1 MRYSAHSLEYVAKK
15 ILLGFGC
22 NQDEADTVAKHLIQA
37 NLAGHDSH
45 GIGMLPTYGQQV
57 EDGNLIPNQTPEYLP
72 PTGAIRVVDARRG
85 FGHRMAILAL
95 DYAIEACSEHQVAVL
110 GLRNSGHVSRAGHY
124 SEYCA
129 QRGLVSIHFV
139 NVWGHAPLV
148 AAHGSCEPGFSTN
161 PISIGI
167 PFNNQAKPML
177 DLATSTAAF
186 GKVRVAYNRKEKIP
200 TGWVIDDAGLAT
212 NDPAPLVEG
221 RSGALTPFGQ
231 HKGSGLA
238 IMVELLAGA
247 IAGKETVATGNHIP
261 RGVFNNM
268 FSVLINPLA
277 FDSQEQMQARVT
289 EFYTSI
295 KGRCPV
301 EGTSEVLMPGE
312 PETRNT
318 TDRTVNGIEV
328 DSETIDQLL
337 ETGHC
342 FKISSSEL
350 QDLLE
355 PVKSSGN

>member
-1 MRYSAHSLEYVAKK
+1 
-15 ILLGFGC
+15 
-22 NQDEADTVAKHLIQA
+22 
-37 NLAGHDSH
+37 
-45 GIGMLPTYGQQV
+45 
-57 EDGNLIPNQTPEYLP
+57 
-72 PTGAIRVVDARRG
+72 
-85 FGHRMAILAL
+85 
-95 DYAIEACSEHQVAVL
+95 
-110 GLRNSGHVSRAGHY
+110 
-124 SEYCA
+124 
-129 QRGLVSIHFV
+129 
-139 NVWGHAPLV
+139 
-148 AAHGSCEPGFSTN
+148 
-161 PISIGI
+161 
-167 PFNNQAKPML
+167 
-177 DLATSTAAF
+177 
-186 GKVRVAYNRKEKIP
+186 
-200 TGWVIDDAGLAT
+200 
-212 NDPAPLVEG
+212 
-221 RSGALTPFGQ
+221 
-231 HKGSGLA
+231 
-238 IMVELLAGA
+238 MVELLAGA

-295 KGRCPV
+295 KDRCPV